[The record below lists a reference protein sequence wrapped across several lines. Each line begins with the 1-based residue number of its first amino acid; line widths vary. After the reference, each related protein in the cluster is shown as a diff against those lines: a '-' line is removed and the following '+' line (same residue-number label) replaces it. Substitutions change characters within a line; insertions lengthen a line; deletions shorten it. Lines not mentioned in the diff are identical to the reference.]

1 MMNFFQITP
10 TELHLNGPNVGF
22 SSLPKD
28 ANANILGIATFTA
41 IGTASFPYNVVD
53 GSFAFD
59 WYFDGVNIQDASV
72 DPTSNAEIETSGV
85 LGISTLTLSGLSG
98 SDNNKKV
105 YVVANY
111 IQGPDE
117 NIIDYPAEGIGRSTS
132 PEVNLIS
139 PPSISITKQP
149 TSVLIGGGNTASF
162 EIEAEIVPD
171 GGTVNYQW
179 NLEGTN
185 LSNGTTTRSV
195 QDSGA
200 EFPTMRITS
209 DAGDSITLNWAELTT
224 YNSFVPGVIYT
235 LKSSGDFV
243 TSILMFGAGG
253 GKSDVREISG
263 SKGGVSG
270 GTFTFVKDQEYRL
283 VVGTAGRTPGGGFP
297 GGGTGGGTA
306 GNGDGRGGGG
316 GYSGLFLGTIT
327 HANSIMIAGGGG
339 GSTGDPGFGGDGG
352 GTVGQTAFQT
362 FAGRSGGGG
371 TQTAGG
377 VGKGGNES
385 GSELQGGSATNA
397 GAGGG
402 GYYGGGGGDPGS
414 TISDGAGGG
423 GSGYIHPTLITD
435 GFTLQR
441 EDDLAKYPGG
451 TERNGNITITRV
463 AAVKTITTTVS
474 GAGTQN
480 LEIFSND
487 QDYGGALKCIVTA
500 SNVANSPLDSNVV
513 SYDVIPPRIVLQF
526 EAYDNN
532 DNRKTLTRDLE
543 LTGQFT
549 LNAETFGS
557 EYGIIQF
564 HSKDKDATIQLDMNA
579 AAGGGRKTWDFERQN
594 LLLSGPTNEGG
605 DGGTSI
611 IEILA
616 RRDVEY
622 TILGVSNNSAIY
634 LYEKAR
640 LIAVI
645 GQGGQAGEGGL
656 GGDGG
661 GVNVDGAP
669 GSGPGAGAGG
679 QVPVPLLTGTFG
691 SIVNEYSVKP
701 NLYSGDTI
709 ATTPDG
715 GTTVSCTKGRYYLDQ
730 GLDPCSDI
738 RVLDLNDGDI
748 PFVNANGTTISDSSR
763 LYRGFKAGY
772 TVTDTAGAGRNFEGG
787 DGGAGAQG
795 GSGCVSG
802 NGHRTGGG
810 GGGSGWSD
818 GSSTIISS
826 RLGGN
831 PTGSSFI
838 TFGEASTTLGLF
850 VDPFGRILILS
861 CATAGKNP
869 QTLTKTNGRVLV
881 NTDTCIDDLRWQSF
895 LSLANTVDGY
905 RLTATR
911 NDDTRKII
919 TPTDNNLRKMINAN
933 QFTLRSSLTGWTDW
947 VTASG
952 NNNYPGDLILAWDET
967 SGFTGVG
974 LDYSGLYWNA
984 PNSGYTTGF
993 AYYGHSSPN
1002 QPFTVTNYHFD
1013 TANWWILPPGVP
1025 DFS

>member
-1 MMNFFQITP
+1 MNFFQITP

-22 SSLPKD
+22 SSIPRD

-59 WYFDGVNIQDASV
+59 WYFDGVNIKDASV
-72 DPTSNAEIETSGV
+72 DSNSNAEIETSGV
-85 LGISTLTLSGLSG
+85 LGISTLTLSGLDG

-111 IQGPDE
+111 IKGPDE

-132 PEVNLIS
+132 AEVTLTS
-139 PPSISITKQP
+139 PPSISITQQP
-149 TSVLIGGGNTASF
+149 TSVLIGGGNTATF
-162 EIEAEIVPD
+162 EVAAEIIPG

-185 LSNGTTTRSV
+185 LTNGTTSRTV
-195 QDSGA
+195 QDSGST
-200 EFPTMRITS
+200 FPTMRVTS
-209 DAGDSITLNWAELTT
+209 NAGDSITLNWNELTT
-224 YNSFVPGVIYT
+224 YNSFVPGVTYT
-235 LKSSGDFV
+235 LQSSDNLETNLLV
-243 TSILMFGAGG
+243 FGAGG
-253 GKSDVREISG
+253 GGSDTRSISG
-263 SKGGVSG
+263 SKGGVSE
-270 GTFTFVKDQEYRL
+270 GTFTFVKDQEYKL
-283 VVGTAGRTPGGGFP
+283 IVGTAGQIVTAGFP
-297 GGGTGGGTA
+297 GGGTGGGLR
-306 GNGDGRGGGG
+306 GSSGRGGGG
-316 GYSGLFLGTIT
+316 GYSGLFLGTIS

-352 GTVGQTAFQT
+352 GTTGNPGSQHFSGR
-362 FAGRSGGGG
+362 AGEGG
-371 TQTAGG
+371 TQTTGGAGSG
-377 VGKGGNES
+377 SNES
-385 GSELQGGSATNA
+385 GSELQGGNATDA

-402 GYYGGGGGDPGS
+402 GYYGGGGGAGGG

-435 GFTLQR
+435 GRTFLRNDEIISATGELR
-441 EDDLAKYPGG
+441 YPGG
-451 TERNGNITITRV
+451 TEMPGQFTITRV
-463 AAVKTITTTVS
+463 AASKTVTTTVS

-500 SNVANSPLDSNVV
+500 SNVTNSPLDSNVV
-513 SYDVIPPRIVLQF
+513 SYDVIPPRIVIQF

-564 HSKDKDATIQLDMNA
+564 HSKDKDVTIQLDMNA
-579 AAGGGRKTWDFERQN
+579 AAGGGRKPWDFVRQN
-594 LLLSGPTNEGG
+594 LLLSGDDIFGGEGG
-605 DGGTSI
+605 KSV

-645 GQGGQAGEGGL
+645 GQGGQAGEGGE

-669 GSGPGAGAGG
+669 GSGPGNGDGG

-691 SIVNEYSVKP
+691 SIVNDYSVKP

-709 ATTPDG
+709 NSTPFG

-730 GLDPCSDI
+730 GFDPCSDI
-738 RVLDLNDGDI
+738 RLLDLNDGDI
-748 PFVNANGTTISDSSR
+748 PFVNANGTTIGDSSR

-772 TVTDTAGAGRNFEGG
+772 TVTDTAGKATISEGG
-787 DGGAGAQG
+787 NGGAGAQG
-795 GSGCVSG
+795 GQGCVSG

-818 GSSTIISS
+818 GSSTIIST

-831 PTGSSFI
+831 GTGSSFI
-838 TFGEASTTLGLF
+838 TFGEASTTAGLY

-861 CATAGKNP
+861 CATPGKNP
-869 QTLTKTNGRVLV
+869 QTLTKTNGRVLF

-933 QFTLRSSLTGWTDW
+933 RFTLRSSLTGWTDW

-952 NNNYPGDLILAWDET
+952 NGNYPGDLILTWDET
-967 SGFTGVG
+967 SGFAGVG
-974 LDYSGLYWNA
+974 LDYSGLYWHQTE
-984 PNSGYTTGF
+984 SF
-993 AYYGHSSPN
+993 AYYGHTTPN
-1002 QPFTVTNYHFD
+1002 QPFTVTSYYYT